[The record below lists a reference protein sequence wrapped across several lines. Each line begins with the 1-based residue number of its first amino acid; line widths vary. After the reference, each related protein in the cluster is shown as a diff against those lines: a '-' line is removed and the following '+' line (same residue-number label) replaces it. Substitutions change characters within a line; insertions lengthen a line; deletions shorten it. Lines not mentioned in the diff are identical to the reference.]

1 MKGVYM
7 FIKLLGVF
15 ILIPAIELY
24 VLIEAS
30 RQIGAGATIAM
41 IFLTGIAGAYLARS
55 QGFSLLQ
62 KIQIELNQGRLPTD
76 ELTDGAII
84 LAGGLLL
91 LTPGFCT
98 DLFGF
103 CLLAPFTRKFIKR
116 WLMDWFTKK
125 IQRGE
130 IRINRL

>member
-1 MKGVYM
+1 M
-7 FIKLLGVF
+7 FIKLL
-15 ILIPAIELY
+15 ILFTLVPIIELY

-30 RQIGAGATIAM
+30 HQIGIGATIAM

-55 QGFSLLQ
+55 QGFHIINR
-62 KIQIELNQGRLPTD
+62 IQSEMNQGRLPAE
-76 ELTDGAII
+76 ELMDGAII

-98 DLFGF
+98 DFTGF
-103 CLLAPFTRKFIKR
+103 ILLTPVTRQFIKVWLRR
-116 WLMDWFTKK
+116 WLDLK

-130 IRINRL
+130 IQIRKF

>member
-1 MKGVYM
+1 M
-7 FIKLLGVF
+7 FIKLL
-15 ILIPAIELY
+15 ILFTLVPVIELY
-24 VLIEAS
+24 VLIEAG
-30 RQIGAGATIAM
+30 RQIGVGATIGM

-55 QGFSLLQ
+55 QGFNLINR
-62 KIQIELNQGRLPTD
+62 IQTDLNQGRIPA
-76 ELTDGAII
+76 EEMMDGAMI

-103 CLLAPFTRKFIKR
+103 CLLTPVTRQFFKV
-116 WLMDWFTKK
+116 WLKKWLNYK

-130 IRINRL
+130 IHFRQF

>member
-1 MKGVYM
+1 M
-7 FIKLLGVF
+7 FIKLL
-15 ILIPAIELY
+15 ILFTLVPIIELY
-24 VLIEAS
+24 VLIEAG
-30 RQIGAGATIAM
+30 RQIGVGATIGM

-55 QGFSLLQ
+55 QGFNLINR
-62 KIQIELNQGRLPTD
+62 IQSDLNQGRIPA
-76 ELTDGAII
+76 EEMMDGAMI

-103 CLLAPFTRKFIKR
+103 CLLTPVTRQFFKV
-116 WLMDWFTKK
+116 WLKKWLDFK

-130 IRINRL
+130 IHFRKFR